1 MARILIIDEALELR
15 VALTRFLAALG
26 HNVVAFD
33 SHDEV
38 LGIGRKVGVPN
49 RVNLVILEVLA
60 AGPNT
65 LQVIAE
71 LKEALPGMKL
81 LITAHPEAPAALY
94 GPKLL
99 AQAFGATAA
108 LLKPFTA
115 AELQSTI
122 ELILAPPDTDTPRR
136 RPPN

>member
-38 LGIGRKVGVPN
+38 LGIGRTLGVPN
-49 RVNLVILEVLA
+49 RVDLVILEVLA

>member
-26 HNVVAFD
+26 HNAVAFE
-33 SHDEV
+33 SQDEV
-38 LGIGRKVGVPN
+38 LGIGRTLGVPEK
-49 RVNLVILEVLA
+49 VDLVILEVLA
-60 AGPNT
+60 AGPST
-65 LQVIAE
+65 LQTIAA
-71 LKEALPGMKL
+71 LKDALPGAKL
-81 LITAHPEAPAALY
+81 LVTAHPEAPAALY

-115 AELQSTI
+115 AELQATV
-122 ELILAPPDTDTPRR
+122 ELILEPPGAPAPRR
-136 RPPN
+136 RSRK